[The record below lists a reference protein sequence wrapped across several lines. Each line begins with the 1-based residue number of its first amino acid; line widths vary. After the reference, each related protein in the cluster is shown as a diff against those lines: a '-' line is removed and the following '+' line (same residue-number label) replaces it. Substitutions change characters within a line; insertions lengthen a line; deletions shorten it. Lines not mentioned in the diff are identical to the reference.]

1 MEVVATTPFTVEVIT
16 PAAAERVLELMIED
30 VEVTPLT
37 TEVSSF
43 TAEVREFWS
52 MKLAVVVEV
61 TPLTV
66 EVRVK
71 LLVVVDTVRTLV
83 VPALM
88 MDWRSV
94 EVATPLTVEVRTV
107 PEAVSPLEVMIED
120 VPMEPPRL
128 EVRVLPVAER
138 LLVVLRLVMV
148 ALVANRSTVLVVEA
162 VRF

>member
-16 PAAAERVLELMIED
+16 PDPAERVLELMIEE

-43 TAEVREFWS
+43 TAEVSEFWS

-71 LLVVVDTVRTLV
+71 LLVEVETVSTLV

-107 PEAVSPLEVMIED
+107 PEAVSPLEVMIEE

-138 LLVVLRLVMV
+138 VLVVLRLVMV
-148 ALVANRSTVLVVEA
+148 ALVASRSTVLVVEA

>member
-1 MEVVATTPFTVEVIT
+1 
-16 PAAAERVLELMIED
+16 MIED